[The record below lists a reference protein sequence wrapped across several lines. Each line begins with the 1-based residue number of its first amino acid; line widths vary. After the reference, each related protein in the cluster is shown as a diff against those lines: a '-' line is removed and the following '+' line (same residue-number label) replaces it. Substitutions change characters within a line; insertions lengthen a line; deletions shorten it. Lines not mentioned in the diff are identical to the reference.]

1 MSKFRFSLSYM
12 QSKSEAVPPHGG
24 SALEQHFHKAGL
36 RVTPQR
42 YDVLEYLVR
51 RPIHATADEIF
62 DALNRRDPRVSRATV
77 YNSLRELAR
86 TGLVR
91 EVPGEGKA
99 ARYDANLCPHHHF
112 VCDRCGNVEDID
124 WFEIP
129 PAARKSALGQRSVRD
144 YEVVFHGICTG
155 CANS

>member
-1 MSKFRFSLSYM
+1 VSQATNLAR
-12 QSKSEAVPPHGG
+12 H
-24 SALEQHFHKAGL
+24 LERAGL

-42 YDVLEYLVR
+42 HDVLEFLVK

-62 DALNRRDPRVSRATV
+62 GALNRIDPRVSRATV
-77 YNSLRELAR
+77 YNSLRDLAR

-99 ARYDANLCPHHHF
+99 ARYDANLQPHHHF
-112 VCDRCGNVEDID
+112 VCDRCSRVEDIE

-129 PAARKSALGQRSVRD
+129 HSAWKAAVGGRSVREH
-144 YEVVFHGICTG
+144 EVVFHGVCTR
-155 CANS
+155 CA

>member
-1 MSKFRFSLSYM
+1 MPSRSDTAAEIKPA
-12 QSKSEAVPPHGG
+12 KHAVQTAVH
-24 SALEQHFHKAGL
+24 LEEYFHNAGL

-51 RPIHATADEIF
+51 KPIHATADEIF
-62 DALNRRDPRVSRATV
+62 DALTRKDPRVSRATV
-77 YNSLRELAR
+77 YNSLRELTR

-99 ARYDANLCPHHHF
+99 ARYDANLHPHHHF
-112 VCDRCGNVEDID
+112 VCDGCGMVEDIA

-129 PAARKSALGQRSVRD
+129 AAAQQNAVGGRSVRD
-144 YEVVFHGICTG
+144 YEVVFHGT
-155 CANS
+155 CAVCAGS